1 MWTSYK
7 PRTCGLK
14 VLAIVVSD
22 ETKYNIIISII
33 FKKKSSSSFQKPN
46 KIVTLTLKE
55 TRERKKNPTW
65 WTKKDLGLSWL
76 HQTNKGC
83 VSHCGLAIYIKKIS

>member
-14 VLAIVVSD
+14 LVLAILVSD
-22 ETKYNIIISII
+22 ETKYNIIIYII
-33 FKKKSSSSFQKPN
+33 FKKKSSSSSFQKPN

-55 TRERKKNPTW
+55 TRERKKT
-65 WTKKDLGLSWL
+65 L
-76 HQTNKGC
+76 HGEPKRT
-83 VSHCGLAIYIKKIS
+83 